1 MEVKVYQN
9 ILEANDNLAGM
20 NRKRFEE
27 CGILAINLIGS
38 PGCGKTTLLEK
49 TLAMLVERG
58 KLRPAVVEGDLE
70 TSRDADRI
78 ARTGIPAVQINTQGG
93 CHLNASMLMT
103 VLSELPLSEMDLL
116 FVENVGNLV
125 CPASFDLGEHFKV
138 VVLSVTEGDDKPSKY
153 PVIFHNANVA
163 LVTKVDLLEHTDFSM
178 DAATRDMLAVNPDLK
193 ILPLSARTGQGMDA
207 WIELIERHA
216 AEMSKGRV

>member
-9 ILEANDNLAGM
+9 ILEANDNLAEM
-20 NRKRFEE
+20 NRNCFGEH
-27 CGILAINLIGS
+27 GVFAMNLIGS

-49 TLAMLVERG
+49 TLAMLIEHGR
-58 KLRPAVVEGDLE
+58 LRPAVVEGDLE

-78 ARTGIPAVQINTQGG
+78 ARTGVPAVQINTQGG

-103 VLSELPLSEMDLL
+103 VLSELPLSEIDLL
-116 FVENVGNLV
+116 FIENVGNLV

-153 PVIFHNANVA
+153 PVIFHNAKVA

-178 DAATRDMLAVNPDLK
+178 DAAVRDMLAVNPQLK
-193 ILPLSARTGQGMDA
+193 ILPVSARTGQGMDA
-207 WIELIERHA
+207 WIELVQQRA
-216 AEMSKGRV
+216 AEVRKGRL